1 MRAFLARHNHLTLL
15 VAVLLG
21 QLFFL
26 AYQIKGENDVRLI
39 RLWAVTVFG
48 PVERAVHNTAD
59 GVGALV
65 DNYIALYNTRQE
77 NLRLSAALDE
87 ARLRLHELE
96 ARAAQ
101 AEGLATLLELKQ
113 AFPRAPL
120 LAAKVIGASPAAP
133 SRTVL
138 IDRGS
143 EDGLDVNMAVLTPE
157 GVVGKVVSVYP
168 HASQVLLIT
177 DQKSGVGVVLAE
189 TDLMGVVKGS
199 GSTQCQLDYVPN
211 TETVSPGT
219 QLLTSGLDQL
229 FPRGLPVGRVVSS
242 RPGEAFQEIVVEPA
256 VQLGR
261 LEHVLVLA
269 GPPETLDLAAQAA
282 VSSGRLNR

>member
-1 MRAFLARHNHLTLL
+1 MRDFLARHNHLSLL
-15 VAVLLG
+15 VMVLLG

-26 AYQIKGENDVRLI
+26 AYQIKSDNNVRLI
-39 RLWAVTVFG
+39 RLWAVAVFA
-48 PVERAVHNTAD
+48 PVERAVHGAAD
-59 GVGALV
+59 GAGSLV
-65 DNYIALYNTRQE
+65 ENYITLYNTRQE
-77 NLRLSAALDE
+77 NLRLSEQLDE

-101 AEGLATLLELKQ
+101 AEELAALLDLKQ
-113 AFPRAPL
+113 AYPRAPL

-143 EDGLDVNMAVLTPE
+143 DDGLDVNMAVLTPD
-157 GVVGKVVSVYP
+157 GVVGKVVIVFP
-168 HASQVLLIT
+168 RASQVLLIT

-189 TDLMGVVKGS
+189 TNMMGVVKG
-199 GSTQCQLDYVPN
+199 GGGTLCQLDYVPN
-211 TETVSPGT
+211 PETVAPGT
-219 QLLTSGLDQL
+219 LLLTSGLDQL
-229 FPRGLPVGRVVSS
+229 FPRGLPVGRVLSA
-242 RPGEAFQEIVVEPA
+242 RPGEAFQEIIVEPA

-269 GPPETLDLAAQAA
+269 GPPDTLDLVTQTA
-282 VSSGRLNR
+282 VSNGRLNR

>member
-1 MRAFLARHNHLTLL
+1 MRAFLARHNHLSLL
-15 VAVLLG
+15 VTVLLG

-26 AYQIKGENDVRLI
+26 AYQIKGNNDVRLI
-39 RLWAVTVFG
+39 RLWAVAVLS
-48 PVERAVHNTAD
+48 PVERVVHGAAD
-59 GVGALV
+59 GAGSLV
-65 DNYIALYNTRQE
+65 ENYIALYNTQQE
-77 NLRLSAALDE
+77 NLRLSAELDE

-101 AEGLATLLELKQ
+101 TEELAALLDLKQ
-113 AFPRAPL
+113 AYPRAPL

-143 EDGLDVNMAVLTPE
+143 EDGLDVNMVVLTPD
-157 GVVGKVVSVYP
+157 GVVGKVVTVFP
-168 HASQVLLIT
+168 RASQVLLIT

-189 TDLMGVVKGS
+189 TNLMGVVRG
-199 GSTQCQLDYVPN
+199 GGGTQCQLDYVPN
-211 TETVSPGT
+211 PETVAPGT
-219 QLLTSGLDQL
+219 LLLTSGLDQL
-229 FPRGLPVGRVVSS
+229 FPRGLPVGRVVSA
-242 RPGEAFQEIVVEPA
+242 RPGEAFQEIIVEPA

-269 GPPETLDLAAQAA
+269 GPPDTLDMATQAA
-282 VSSGRLNR
+282 VSSGRINR